1 MLRILYRSLRGKL
14 VTLYVIFK
22 NRNCDLS
29 YDSYLSNNNIF
40 GCEIKISDKCRVF
53 ASKIDDYSYLADN
66 VSLNKC
72 IIGKFCSIGPGSKI
86 NLGNHPINAVST
98 SPSTYS
104 EPTAKEYNRF
114 IDVTIG
120 NDVWIGADVKVS
132 GGVTIGHGAVIGTCS
147 YINRDVPPYAVVV
160 GIPGKIIKYRFDEKT
175 ISRLIELSWWDWP
188 VEKIKNIASA
198 GGFDDVQAFFK
209 KT

>member
-1 MLRILYRSLRGKL
+1 MLRVLYRALRSKL

-22 NRNCDLS
+22 NRNCVMS
-29 YDSYLSNNNIF
+29 YDSNLANNNIF
-40 GCEIKISDKCRVF
+40 GYQVKIADKCRVF
-53 ASKIDDYSYLADN
+53 ASNIGDYSYLADN

-72 IIGKFCSIGPGSKI
+72 KIGKFCSIGPSSKI

-104 EPTAKEYNRF
+104 ETTSKEYSRF

-120 NDVWIGADVKVS
+120 NDVWIGADVKVC
-132 GGVTIGHGAVIGTCS
+132 GGVTIGHGAVIGACS
-147 YINRDVPPYAVVV
+147 YINQNVPPYAVVV

-175 ISRLIELSWWDWP
+175 ISKLIKLSWWDWP
-188 VEKIKNIASA
+188 VDKIKDIASA
-198 GGFDDVQAFFK
+198 GGFDNVQAFIK
-209 KT
+209 KN